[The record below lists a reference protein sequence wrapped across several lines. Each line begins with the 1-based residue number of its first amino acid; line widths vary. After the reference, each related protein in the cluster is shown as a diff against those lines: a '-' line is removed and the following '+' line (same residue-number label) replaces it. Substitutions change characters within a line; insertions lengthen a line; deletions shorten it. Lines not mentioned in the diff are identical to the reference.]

1 MMLPVTFTQSFERE
15 AEPDKKSFQHYYFDK
30 VLIGNIILNISF
42 VSMPSML
49 KNVDMVSPIRIIFMI
64 FGNIGNVFLEF
75 KQLRL
80 NHRHLTLSKLKR
92 EISSFYLSQCK
103 NQIINIFSSSDAIGN
118 PNELIRHL
126 RVGIIDLLTLSGELS
141 VSGLFK
147 GMTSFF
153 QHSIFGA
160 SNSMSKLFESFKKGM
175 YTMYLD
181 DDKQRGVF
189 SNLLMATTRT
199 ALLVPNIA
207 ITMASSTAN
216 HIRDAV
222 QQQTPLIRK
231 RPPRSFLTNR
241 LLTVYSYSES
251 VGLYVLS
258 MVDQGKYLAEGI
270 KCHLYSGN
278 GVIVVTSKRVLSA
291 VVEEFKP
298 KWQVLIALITLIK
311 SENDHLIIYHVKD
324 NSVGFEQ
331 QKISVFG
338 LAEELEKLG
347 QVLTSL
353 RN

>member
-1 MMLPVTFTQSFERE
+1 MPVTPIQAFSRDSE
-15 AEPDKKSFQHYYFDK
+15 AEKKTFQYYYFDK
-30 VLIGNIILNISF
+30 VLIGNIVLNISF

-49 KNVDMVSPIRIIFMI
+49 KNIDIVNPVRVIFMI

-80 NHRHLTLSKLKR
+80 NHRHLTMYKLKR

-126 RVGIIDLLTLSGELS
+126 RVGLIDLLTLSGELS
-141 VSGLFK
+141 VAGLFK

-181 DDKQRGVF
+181 DNKQRGMLV
-189 SNLLMATTRT
+189 NLIMATTRT
-199 ALLVPNIA
+199 ALLLPNIA

-222 QQQTPLIRK
+222 QQQQPLIRK
-231 RPPRSFLTNR
+231 RPPRSFLTSR

-258 MVDQGKYLAEGI
+258 MVEQGRYLAEGI
-270 KCHLYSGN
+270 RYHVSCGD

-298 KWQVLIALITLIK
+298 RWQVLVAFITLIK
-311 SENDHLIIYHVKD
+311 ILQDRLVIYYVKED
-324 NSVGFEQ
+324 SVGFEQ
-331 QKISVFG
+331 HSVVVSG
-338 LAEELEKLG
+338 VNEELEKLA
-347 QVLTSL
+347 QVLTCM